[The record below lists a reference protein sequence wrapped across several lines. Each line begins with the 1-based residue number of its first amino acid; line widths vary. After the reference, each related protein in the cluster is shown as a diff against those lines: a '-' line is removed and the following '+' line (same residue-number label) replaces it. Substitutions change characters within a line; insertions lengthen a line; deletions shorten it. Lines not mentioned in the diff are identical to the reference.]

1 MNYYGDVCAMKVWIV
16 TGRFGMGHYSAA
28 QSIAEQIRETLPH
41 AETRIVDLCESV
53 LPEQANLIY
62 RTFEKFVNRTALL
75 FNLGYKYTERFEP
88 DVRPFLPKLFTARLK
103 GLLQSQKPDAIVS
116 TVPIAPTL
124 IADCL
129 KELGMRV
136 PLLTCITDVC
146 CHPYWLHPETEKYF
160 VADKATKDSLMAKG
174 VAEDKI
180 VVHGMPVKPDFDV
193 PPERRDTE
201 GRREKRLLIMG
212 GGLGLLS
219 MPKSFYQAINRLPDV
234 KTTIITGRNKRLLR
248 KLSGRYEN
256 IEVLGYTDK
265 VAEYM
270 RQSDLIISKAGGITV
285 FESIYS
291 ELPMLLTEPML
302 PQEFGNARFV
312 VQQGVGRLLE
322 KRTKDRIRE
331 IEELIYDESAL
342 SRLRQRMRAMRA
354 SYDRLA
360 VGRMLAEVC
369 R

>member
-1 MNYYGDVCAMKVWIV
+1 MEVLIV
-16 TGRFGMGHYSAA
+16 TGRFGMGHYTVS
-28 QSIAEQIRETLPH
+28 QSIAEQINQTLPQ
-41 AETRIVDLCESV
+41 ANVKIVDLCESI

-62 RTFEKFVNRTALL
+62 RTFEKIVNRSALL

-88 DVRPFLPKLFTARLK
+88 NVRPLLPRSFMSRLK
-103 GLLQSQKPDAIVS
+103 ALLLYYQPDAIIC
-116 TVPIAPTL
+116 TVPIAPAL

-129 KELGMRV
+129 KELGLTV
-136 PLLTCITDVC
+136 PFMTCITDLI
-146 CHPYWLHPETEKYF
+146 CHPYWLHPDTKRYF
-160 VADKATKDSLMAKG
+160 VADYATEERLMSRG
-174 VAEDKI
+174 VPEEKI
-180 VVHGMPVKPDFDV
+180 VVHGMPVKRAFDN
-193 PPERRDTE
+193 PPERPCHDK
-201 GRREKRLLIMG
+201 REKHLLIMG

-234 KTTIITGRNKRLLR
+234 KTTIITGNNKRLLK

-265 VAEYM
+265 VAQYM

-302 PQEFGNARFV
+302 AQELGNAEFV

-331 IEELIYDESAL
+331 IEELIYDDTAL
-342 SRLRQRMRAMRA
+342 WNLRQRMRTIQATHDKM
-354 SYDRLA
+354 A
-360 VGRMLAEVC
+360 VGRLLAEVC